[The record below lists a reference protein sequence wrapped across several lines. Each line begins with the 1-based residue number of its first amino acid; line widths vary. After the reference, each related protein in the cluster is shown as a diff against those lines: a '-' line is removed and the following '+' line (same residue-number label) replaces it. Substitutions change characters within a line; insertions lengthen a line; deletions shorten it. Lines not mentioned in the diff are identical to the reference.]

1 MHTIA
6 QDVAE
11 MPFRYNGTREG
22 TGLGL
27 AISAYVMQ
35 LLGGRL
41 SYRKDPRLSGTS
53 SRHFVRV

>member
-1 MHTIA
+1 
-6 QDVAE
+6 